1 MKISAIFTVALS
13 IALLSNATPF
23 EKRRFG
29 QEHSAFV
36 EPLYQKMRDSAQ
48 GTNFAGQVGQLSGEA
63 VNALLAAKPAC
74 RQQQVADH
82 LVFFAKKMG
91 ADKTIADG
99 KRRQKNLID
108 IAKKYRTAERNTNQD
123 GKPSFLCG
131 RKPFF
136 KELNGIVQRQDP
148 AATTKPDTPKDAFNL
163 DADFDPL
170 GVLSQIKAASN
181 NGGASDPKDKPKDPK
196 KKPKDPKKK
205 PKDPKDKPKE
215 PKKNPKGKTGNP
227 AADNPLGGSDFQMP
241 FIKKNADGTFSIDG
255 VVRPF
260 KTEAEAHKS
269 QCSMQ
274 HNACGWLITVDDKVT
289 LSDCDKQEK
298 ACIAG
303 PTVFA

>member
-1 MKISAIFTVALS
+1 M
-13 IALLSNATPF
+13 ALLSNAAPL

-82 LVFFAKKMG
+82 LVFFAKQMA
-91 ADKTIADG
+91 ADTTIADG
-99 KRRQKNLID
+99 TKRQNDLID
-108 IAKKYRTAERNTNQD
+108 IAQKYRTAERNTNQD

-136 KELNGIVQRQDP
+136 KELNGFVQSQDP
-148 AATTKPDTPKDAFNL
+148 AATTKPDTPTDAFNL
-163 DADFDPL
+163 DVDFDPL
-170 GVLSQIKAASN
+170 GVLAQIKAASN

-205 PKDPKDKPKE
+205 PKDPKKKPKDPKDKPKD
-215 PKKNPKGKTGNP
+215 PQDTTTGSTGNP
-227 AADNPLGGSDFQMP
+227 AADNPLGGIQMP
-241 FIKKNADGTFSIDG
+241 FIKKNADGTFG
-255 VVRPF
+255 VNAF
-260 KTEAEAHKS
+260 TFQNEAAAHDR
-269 QCSMQ
+269 QCAIQ
-274 HNACGWLITVDDKVT
+274 HNKCADGFNLDKNPDIPSVGACDTQQT
-289 LSDCDKQEK
+289 
-298 ACIAG
+298 ACNAG
-303 PTVFA
+303 PSVFVA